1 MDKVNVE
8 INKDELWKFTLDD
21 SGNRRKFSTG
31 AVRDIA
37 VGKGR
42 CDLMPL
48 DVIGEWMEDDVLKL
62 INDFIVTGNNEFLY
76 KVLNYE
82 IGPANMPNTVLELSK
97 HFEAGAIKYGERNW
111 EKGIPLSSYIDS
123 AVRHYLK
130 HLDGQEDE
138 NHFIAFIWNII
149 CCIWTNKHLPEM
161 RDLPYERENI

>member
-1 MDKVNVE
+1 MGKVLMEVDS
-8 INKDELWKFTLDD
+8 KDLWKFQLDD
-21 SGNRRKFSTG
+21 SGHRREFPTG
-31 AVRDIA
+31 AVRDIKE
-37 VGKGR
+37 GKGR

-48 DVIGEWMEDDVLKL
+48 DIIGEWMEDDVLKL
-62 INDFIVTGNNEFLY
+62 INDFIITGSNTYLY
-76 KVLNYE
+76 QVLDEEMAQVE
-82 IGPANMPNTVLELSK
+82 IPKCILELSK

-138 NHFIAFIWNII
+138 NHFIAFVWNIV

-161 RDLPYERENI
+161 RDLPYERKNI

>member
-21 SGNRRKFSTG
+21 SGNRRRFFTG
-31 AVRDIA
+31 AVRDIT

-48 DVIGEWMEDDVLKL
+48 DVIGKWMDNWTLKH
-62 INDFIVTGNNEFLY
+62 INNFIETGDNEYLFTALQ
-76 KVLNYE
+76 YE
-82 IGPANMPNTVLELSK
+82 IAPAELPKYVLELSK

-130 HLDGQEDE
+130 YLDGQEDE
-138 NHFIAFIWNII
+138 NHFIAFLWNII
-149 CCIWTNKHLPEM
+149 CAIWTNKHLPEM
-161 RDLPYERENI
+161 RDLPYERADI